1 MSRPALWRSA
11 LLPLLFAML
20 TASQAQ
26 TSLPQPPAFDRAKEA
41 FLAGDLSAAQL
52 DFERLATQGSV
63 EAHYYL
69 ALIAQRSDPTAA
81 HKAAIVQH
89 LTIAA
94 EGGVALA
101 MRALG
106 FALENGE
113 GVAPAPLRAMDWYRQ
128 ADRAE
133 PFGPAQVQFLRQT
146 DGQLTEDTYRRLLE
160 QMMQAAH
167 TGAPETQYRLAKLL
181 DLQYGVSA
189 NETRALHW
197 YAEAARNGHAYSRYL
212 LGYFY
217 CRGIGVQPDTE
228 AANRWLAE
236 SGRSA
241 RCHSSEEEH

>member
-1 MSRPALWRSA
+1 M
-11 LLPLLFAML
+11 
-20 TASQAQ
+20 
-26 TSLPQPPAFDRAKEA
+26 
-41 FLAGDLSAAQL
+41 FLAGNLNAARIA
-52 DFERLATQGSV
+52 FETLATQGIV

-69 ALIAQRSDPTAA
+69 ALIAQRSAPSPA
-81 HKAAIVQH
+81 HKAAIIRH

-94 EGGVALA
+94 EGGVAPA

-113 GVAPAPLRAMDWYRQ
+113 GIAPAPLRAMDWYRQ

-133 PFGPAQVQFLRQT
+133 PFDPAQVQFLRQT

-167 TGAPETQYRLAKLL
+167 TGTPETQYRLAKLL

-197 YAEAARNGHAYSRYL
+197 YTEAARNGHAYSRYL

-228 AANRWLAE
+228 TANRWLTE

-241 RCHSSEEEH
+241 RCDSSEGEHR